1 MARWSM
7 KLCLAR
13 MSIRLFHMLGH
24 WMAEWSTA
32 LAMATATTIAAES
45 RKQRINQMMGTT
57 RKMLRLGVLCSGL
70 CVAMGLLS
78 VAFNLLNIKKAK
90 AFTFC
95 FFAS

>member
-1 MARWSM
+1 M

-13 MSIRLFHMLGH
+13 MSIRLFRMLGH
-24 WMAEWSTA
+24 WME
-32 LAMATATTIAAES
+32 AES
-45 RKQRINQMMGTT
+45 RKQRINQKMGTT